1 MLRILYSSKLF
12 PYSDPHFSFVAW
24 SFGMRSNQFPS
35 YTQRG
40 TQQRWILHM
49 LSKEDIQGVGKALN
63 GGGICLWHD
72 LLGKLEPMWI
82 YRRSS
87 LKCSISAFIMGER
100 CSLQRPNST
109 QGTGEDSGRILAQKS
124 RDCTVSTGSTSAW
137 LVTWSE
143 SCHNSE
149 PLFLHPQ
156 ISLD

>member
-100 CSLQRPNST
+100 CSLQRP
-109 QGTGEDSGRILAQKS
+109 K
-124 RDCTVSTGSTSAW
+124 
-137 LVTWSE
+137 
-143 SCHNSE
+143 
-149 PLFLHPQ
+149 LHPRYRGRQ
-156 ISLD
+156 WENLGTKVQGLHCQYWFHLCLACDLEWVMSQFWAFISSSTN